1 MPQSASSSDTDCE
14 GGALA
19 RRQSSLSPVP
29 GERVRHPACGQRVK
43 RDANSLSAP
52 LAAFFTKIRSTIIK
66 ASTKLQRGFMRGRV
80 AAHTLP
86 AVFQKPNWENRNEHY
101 VQI

>member
-1 MPQSASSSDTDCE
+1 M
-14 GGALA
+14 
-19 RRQSSLSPVP
+19 RQAV
-29 GERVRHPACGQRVK
+29 VAV
-43 RDANSLSAP
+43 ANSTRNASVILFVAALGSRETPTLSAR
-52 LAAFFTKIRSTIIK
+52 AWRHSFSKIRSTIIK